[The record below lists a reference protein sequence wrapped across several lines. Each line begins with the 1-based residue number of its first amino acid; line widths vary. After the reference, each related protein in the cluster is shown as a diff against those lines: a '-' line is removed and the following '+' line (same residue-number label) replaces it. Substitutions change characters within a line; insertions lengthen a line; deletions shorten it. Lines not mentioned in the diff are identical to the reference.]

1 MSDYT
6 NKFTVVI
13 KKDGFIESVVNVI
26 GTYEEIESMAQDIL
40 DGMKGYTFNIIK
52 DKDVFDIVYHFE
64 DILENIGDE
73 AYLQYAKIRNANK
86 FKGDFEDYE
95 Q

>member
-6 NKFTVVI
+6 KKFTVVI
-13 KKDGFIESVVNVI
+13 KKDGFIKSVVNVI
-26 GTYEEIESMAQDIL
+26 GEYNEVESMAHDLL
-40 DGMKGYTFNIIK
+40 DDERYTFEIIK
-52 DKDVFDIVYHFE
+52 DQDVYDIVYHFE
-64 DILENIGDE
+64 EILENIGDE

-86 FKGDFEDYE
+86 FKSDFEDYE

>member
-6 NKFTVVI
+6 KKFTVVI
-13 KKDGFIESVVNVI
+13 KKDGFIKSVVNVI
-26 GTYEEIESMAQDIL
+26 GEYNEVESMAHDIL
-40 DGMKGYTFNIIK
+40 DDEGYTFDIIK
-52 DKDVFDIVYHFE
+52 DQDVFDIVYYFE
-64 DILENIGDE
+64 EILENLGDD
-73 AYLQYAKIRNANK
+73 AYLQFAKIRNANK

>member
-6 NKFTVVI
+6 KKFTVVI
-13 KKDGFIESVVNVI
+13 KKDGFIKSVVNVI
-26 GTYEEIESMAQDIL
+26 GEYNEVESMAHDLL
-40 DGMKGYTFNIIK
+40 DDEGYTFDIIK
-52 DKDVFDIVYHFE
+52 DQDVFDIVYHFE
-64 DILENIGDE
+64 EILENIGDE
-73 AYLQYAKIRNANK
+73 AYLQFAKIRNANK

>member
-6 NKFTVVI
+6 KKFTVVI
-13 KKDGFIESVVNVI
+13 KKDGFIKSVVNVI
-26 GTYEEIESMAQDIL
+26 GEYNEVESMAHDLL
-40 DGMKGYTFNIIK
+40 DDEGYTFEIIK
-52 DKDVFDIVYHFE
+52 DQDVFDIVYYFE
-64 DILENIGDE
+64 EILENLGDD
-73 AYLQYAKIRNANK
+73 AYLQFAKIRNANK

>member
-6 NKFTVVI
+6 KKFTVVI
-13 KKDGFIESVVNVI
+13 KKDGYIKSVVNVI
-26 GTYEEIESMAQDIL
+26 GTFEEVESMAHDIL
-40 DGMKGYTFNIIK
+40 DDEGYTFDIIK

-64 DILENIGDE
+64 DILENLGDD
-73 AYLQYAKIRNANK
+73 AYLQFAKIRNANK